1 MGAVYR
7 EELSANARKLIEQLL
22 SLPQGWVT
30 AAALAE
36 SAPCCGSCPLWSSGC
51 RLPGRILCGIPARV
65 CCWMKRRS
73 GETHCAPS

>member
-1 MGAVYR
+1 MVWHYVTIETTGNFWEKERINMGAAYR

-36 SAPCCGSCPLWSSGC
+36 S
-51 RLPGRILCGIPARV
+51 
-65 CCWMKRRS
+65 M
-73 GETHCAPS
+73 

>member
-1 MGAVYR
+1 MGAVYC

-30 AAALAE
+30 AA
-36 SAPCCGSCPLWSSGC
+36 CCGSCPLWSSGC